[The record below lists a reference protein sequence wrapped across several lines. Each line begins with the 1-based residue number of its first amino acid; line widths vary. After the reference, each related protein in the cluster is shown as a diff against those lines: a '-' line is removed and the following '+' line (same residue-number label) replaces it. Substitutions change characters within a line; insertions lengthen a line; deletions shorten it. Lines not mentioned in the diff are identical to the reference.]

1 MTTEPSDAET
11 PAEVITATSTEAQLP
26 SPAEGL
32 SVLPPDHWT
41 EVAQNAQ
48 DDVDSTLGEDVAQST
63 ASLTSSILRYRT
75 IQGRTYHTESGSAS
89 YW

>member
-41 EVAQNAQ
+41 EVAQVSRVILLYVICTNIMHRMLKMM
-48 DDVDSTLGEDVAQST
+48 STQPLVKMWRSPQ
-63 ASLTSSILRYRT
+63 R
-75 IQGRTYHTESGSAS
+75 H
-89 YW
+89 